1 MDSTSAN
8 GGARVVTRVTDI
20 AACLKHIYVFC
31 YIDVLR
37 TGADRACRNDSASAL
52 LIGVTPQSPHYCCWA
67 DGWVEVLLTF
77 FDGGGG
83 GSSMRVASRAEWTH
97 SSAPLSSRSSRPP
110 SVGGGRSKGL
120 AAPHHRAKGLVGAHA
135 RTQARGLMRH
145 CAVMFCLALLIRSSS
160 GTFVGG
166 GGELPCK
173 GLQTARR

>member
-1 MDSTSAN
+1 M
-8 GGARVVTRVTDI
+8 TRVTDI

-52 LIGVTPQSPHYCCWA
+52 LIGVTPKSPHYCCWA

-110 SVGGGRSKGL
+110 QSVGGWGEGGGERTCSSAPSSKRSGGRSRTHSSKGAN
-120 AAPHHRAKGLVGAHA
+120 AALRRYVLPGPAHQEQFGYICG
-135 RTQARGLMRH
+135 RR
-145 CAVMFCLALLIRSSS
+145 
-160 GTFVGG
+160 
-166 GGELPCK
+166 GELPCK
-173 GLQTARR
+173 GLQTALW